1 MKYLNIIFDHRSA
14 VRQVCNSMSGFLHIL
29 LAMLLCFI
37 IESCSHRSIQAAIT
51 FVTEHTFAFLF
62 NSAIIYVS
70 LLFVYLMRRRTVG
83 RIFISSFWLL
93 LGIVNG
99 CVLAS
104 RVTPFGYTDLKC
116 VGDLLTMQ
124 DSKYFTLTQEII
136 IICSLLALFV
146 FLVVLFFKGPKFKG
160 KIHYIRSS
168 FVCAGSIA
176 LLVFTRTVAQD
187 FDLLAG
193 YFSNIAEGYT
203 DYGFLYGFSSSV
215 FDRGMNKPSDYS
227 ENTILAIKDDVA
239 SKLDKITKIDVADS
253 QNVASDAGDRTKEPK
268 QPNIICILLE
278 SFIDPDEIN
287 FLQCSDDPIPTFH
300 KLTDNYTSGYLT
312 VPVVGAGTANTE
324 FEILTGMSLQYFG
337 TGEYPYKTILK
348 QTNCESIASDLSD
361 LGYGTHVVH
370 NNGGNFYSRANAFSQ
385 MGFDTFTSKE
395 MMNISEYTPLGSWPT
410 DDILVSETLKA
421 LDDTPDQS
429 DFVYTITVQ
438 GHGAYPTEKVIAD
451 PEITVTGSGSRETD
465 NQWEYYVNQIHEVDK
480 FIKKLTDSLAR
491 RDEDTLVVMFGD
503 HLPTMSLT
511 DEDMKSN
518 DIFKTRYATWNNFGL
533 KKEDADLTSYQLLS
547 YITNQM
553 DIHDGTIFSYHQA
566 YQADASDNAGRDETS
581 IYMDGLENLQYD
593 ILYGEKYIYDGVD
606 KYPATDLQ
614 MGVDPIGLKDVAST
628 DDDTVVITGSNFTP
642 WSKVFVNN
650 KKVATTF
657 VNDTTLTIKSSS
669 IQYMDDV
676 FVGQVS
682 GDTIFARSITRTAL
696 HVTPQEED

>member
-14 VRQVCNSMSGFLHIL
+14 VRQVCNRMSGFLHIL

-268 QPNIICILLE
+268 QPNIIGI
-278 SFIDPDEIN
+278 
-287 FLQCSDDPIPTFH
+287 
-300 KLTDNYTSGYLT
+300 
-312 VPVVGAGTANTE
+312 
-324 FEILTGMSLQYFG
+324 
-337 TGEYPYKTILK
+337 
-348 QTNCESIASDLSD
+348 
-361 LGYGTHVVH
+361 
-370 NNGGNFYSRANAFSQ
+370 
-385 MGFDTFTSKE
+385 
-395 MMNISEYTPLGSWPT
+395 
-410 DDILVSETLKA
+410 
-421 LDDTPDQS
+421 
-429 DFVYTITVQ
+429 
-438 GHGAYPTEKVIAD
+438 
-451 PEITVTGSGSRETD
+451 
-465 NQWEYYVNQIHEVDK
+465 
-480 FIKKLTDSLAR
+480 
-491 RDEDTLVVMFGD
+491 
-503 HLPTMSLT
+503 
-511 DEDMKSN
+511 
-518 DIFKTRYATWNNFGL
+518 
-533 KKEDADLTSYQLLS
+533 
-547 YITNQM
+547 
-553 DIHDGTIFSYHQA
+553 
-566 YQADASDNAGRDETS
+566 
-581 IYMDGLENLQYD
+581 
-593 ILYGEKYIYDGVD
+593 
-606 KYPATDLQ
+606 
-614 MGVDPIGLKDVAST
+614 
-628 DDDTVVITGSNFTP
+628 
-642 WSKVFVNN
+642 
-650 KKVATTF
+650 
-657 VNDTTLTIKSSS
+657 
-669 IQYMDDV
+669 
-676 FVGQVS
+676 
-682 GDTIFARSITRTAL
+682 
-696 HVTPQEED
+696 

>member
-14 VRQVCNSMSGFLHIL
+14 VRQVCNRMSGFLHIL

-370 NNGGNFYSRANAFSQ
+370 NNGGNFYSRADAFSQ

-650 KKVATTF
+650 EKVATTF

>member
-1 MKYLNIIFDHRSA
+1 MKYLKMIFDHRSA
-14 VRQVCNSMSGFLHIL
+14 VRQVCNRMSGFLHIL

-650 KKVATTF
+650 EKVATTF

>member
-1 MKYLNIIFDHRSA
+1 MKYLNIILDHRSA
-14 VRQVCNSMSGFLHIL
+14 VRQVCNRMSGFLHIL

-253 QNVASDAGDRTKEPK
+253 QNVASDAGDRTEEPK

-503 HLPTMSLT
+503 QLPTMSLT

-650 KKVATTF
+650 EKVATTF

>member
-14 VRQVCNSMSGFLHIL
+14 VRQVCNRMSGFLHIL

-361 LGYGTHVVH
+361 LDYGTHVVH

-650 KKVATTF
+650 EKVATTF

>member
-14 VRQVCNSMSGFLHIL
+14 VRQICNRMSGFLHIL

-93 LGIVNG
+93 LGVVNG

-650 KKVATTF
+650 EKVATTF

>member
-14 VRQVCNSMSGFLHIL
+14 VRQVCNRMSGFLHIL

-253 QNVASDAGDRTKEPK
+253 QNVASDAEDRTKEPK

-650 KKVATTF
+650 EKVATTF

>member
-14 VRQVCNSMSGFLHIL
+14 VRQVCNRMSGFLHIL

-438 GHGAYPTEKVIAD
+438 GHGAYPTEKVITD

-606 KYPATDLQ
+606 KYPPTDLQ

-650 KKVATTF
+650 EKVATTF

>member
-14 VRQVCNSMSGFLHIL
+14 VRQVCNRMSGFLHIL

-253 QNVASDAGDRTKEPK
+253 QNVASDAGDRTEEPK

>member
-14 VRQVCNSMSGFLHIL
+14 VRQVCNRMSGFLHIL

-146 FLVVLFFKGPKFKG
+146 FLVVLFFKGPKFAG

-253 QNVASDAGDRTKEPK
+253 QNVASDAGDRTEEPK

-614 MGVDPIGLKDVAST
+614 MGVDPIGLKDVASA
-628 DDDTVVITGSNFTP
+628 DDDTVVITGSNF
-642 WSKVFVNN
+642 
-650 KKVATTF
+650 
-657 VNDTTLTIKSSS
+657 
-669 IQYMDDV
+669 M
-676 FVGQVS
+676 
-682 GDTIFARSITRTAL
+682 
-696 HVTPQEED
+696 E

>member
-1 MKYLNIIFDHRSA
+1 MKYLKMIFDHRSA
-14 VRQVCNSMSGFLHIL
+14 VRQVCNRMSGFLHIL

-253 QNVASDAGDRTKEPK
+253 QNVASDAGDRTEEPK

-566 YQADASDNAGRDETS
+566 YQADASDSAGRDETS

-614 MGVDPIGLKDVAST
+614 MGVDPIGLKDVASA

-650 KKVATTF
+650 EKVATTF

>member
-14 VRQVCNSMSGFLHIL
+14 VRQVCNRMSGFLHIL

-93 LGIVNG
+93 LGVVNG

-146 FLVVLFFKGPKFKG
+146 FLVVLFFKGPKFEG

-253 QNVASDAGDRTKEPK
+253 QNVASDAGDRTEEPK

-511 DEDMKSN
+511 DADMKSN

-614 MGVDPIGLKDVAST
+614 MGVDPIGLKDVASA

-650 KKVATTF
+650 EKVATTF

-682 GDTIFARSITRTAL
+682 GDTIFARSITRTAF

>member
-14 VRQVCNSMSGFLHIL
+14 VRQVCNRMSGFLHIL

-146 FLVVLFFKGPKFKG
+146 FLVVLFFKGPKFEG

-253 QNVASDAGDRTKEPK
+253 QNVASDAGDRTEKPK

-511 DEDMKSN
+511 DADMKSN

-650 KKVATTF
+650 EKVATTF

>member
-1 MKYLNIIFDHRSA
+1 MKYLKMIFDHRSA
-14 VRQVCNSMSGFLHIL
+14 VRQVCNRMSGFLHIL

-93 LGIVNG
+93 LGVVNG

-146 FLVVLFFKGPKFKG
+146 FLVVLFFKGPKFEG

-253 QNVASDAGDRTKEPK
+253 QNVASDAGDRTEKPK

-650 KKVATTF
+650 EKVATTF

>member
-1 MKYLNIIFDHRSA
+1 MKYLNMIFDHRSA
-14 VRQVCNSMSGFLHIL
+14 VRQVCNRMSGFLHIL

-93 LGIVNG
+93 LGVVNG

-146 FLVVLFFKGPKFKG
+146 FLVVLFFKGPKFEG

-253 QNVASDAGDRTKEPK
+253 QHVASDAGDRTKEPK

-614 MGVDPIGLKDVAST
+614 MGVDPIGLKDVASA

>member
-14 VRQVCNSMSGFLHIL
+14 VRQVCNRMSGFLHIL

-253 QNVASDAGDRTKEPK
+253 QNVASDAGDRTEEPK

-410 DDILVSETLKA
+410 DNILVSETLKA

-650 KKVATTF
+650 EKVATTF

>member
-1 MKYLNIIFDHRSA
+1 MKYLNMIFDHRSA
-14 VRQVCNSMSGFLHIL
+14 VRQLCNRMSGFLHIL

-253 QNVASDAGDRTKEPK
+253 QNVASDAGDRTEEPK

-650 KKVATTF
+650 EKVATTF

>member
-1 MKYLNIIFDHRSA
+1 MKYLNMIFDHRSA
-14 VRQVCNSMSGFLHIL
+14 VRQVCNRMSGFLHIL

-93 LGIVNG
+93 LGVVNG

-146 FLVVLFFKGPKFKG
+146 FLVVLFFKGPKFEG

-253 QNVASDAGDRTKEPK
+253 QHVASDAGDRTEEPK

-614 MGVDPIGLKDVAST
+614 MGVDPIGLKDVASA

-657 VNDTTLTIKSSS
+657 VNDTTLTIKSSG

>member
-14 VRQVCNSMSGFLHIL
+14 VRQVCNRMSGFLHIL

-650 KKVATTF
+650 EKVATTF

>member
-1 MKYLNIIFDHRSA
+1 MKYLKMIFDHRSA
-14 VRQVCNSMSGFLHIL
+14 VRQVCNRMSGFLHIL

-93 LGIVNG
+93 LGVVNG

-146 FLVVLFFKGPKFKG
+146 FLVVLFFKGPKFEG

-253 QNVASDAGDRTKEPK
+253 QNVASDAGDRTEEPK

-511 DEDMKSN
+511 DADMKSN

-650 KKVATTF
+650 EKVATTF

>member
-14 VRQVCNSMSGFLHIL
+14 VRQVCNRMSGFLHIL

-146 FLVVLFFKGPKFKG
+146 FLVVLFFKGPKFEG

-253 QNVASDAGDRTKEPK
+253 QNVASDAGDRTEEPK

-650 KKVATTF
+650 EKVATTF

>member
-14 VRQVCNSMSGFLHIL
+14 VRQVCNRMSGFLHIL

>member
-14 VRQVCNSMSGFLHIL
+14 VRQVCNRMSGFLHIL

-253 QNVASDAGDRTKEPK
+253 QNVASDAGDRTEEPK

-650 KKVATTF
+650 EKVATTF

>member
-14 VRQVCNSMSGFLHIL
+14 VRQVCNRMSGFLHIL

-253 QNVASDAGDRTKEPK
+253 QNVASDAGDRTEEPK

-614 MGVDPIGLKDVAST
+614 MGVDPIGLKDVASA

>member
-1 MKYLNIIFDHRSA
+1 
-14 VRQVCNSMSGFLHIL
+14 
-29 LAMLLCFI
+29 
-37 IESCSHRSIQAAIT
+37 
-51 FVTEHTFAFLF
+51 
-62 NSAIIYVS
+62 
-70 LLFVYLMRRRTVG
+70 
-83 RIFISSFWLL
+83 
-93 LGIVNG
+93 
-99 CVLAS
+99 
-104 RVTPFGYTDLKC
+104 
-116 VGDLLTMQ
+116 
-124 DSKYFTLTQEII
+124 
-136 IICSLLALFV
+136 
-146 FLVVLFFKGPKFKG
+146 
-160 KIHYIRSS
+160 
-168 FVCAGSIA
+168 
-176 LLVFTRTVAQD
+176 
-187 FDLLAG
+187 
-193 YFSNIAEGYT
+193 
-203 DYGFLYGFSSSV
+203 
-215 FDRGMNKPSDYS
+215 
-227 ENTILAIKDDVA
+227 
-239 SKLDKITKIDVADS
+239 
-253 QNVASDAGDRTKEPK
+253 
-268 QPNIICILLE
+268 
-278 SFIDPDEIN
+278 
-287 FLQCSDDPIPTFH
+287 
-300 KLTDNYTSGYLT
+300 
-312 VPVVGAGTANTE
+312 
-324 FEILTGMSLQYFG
+324 MSLQYFG

-518 DIFKTRYATWNNFGL
+518 DIFKTRYATCNNFGL

-650 KKVATTF
+650 EKVATTF

>member
-14 VRQVCNSMSGFLHIL
+14 VRQVCNRMSGFLHIL

-83 RIFISSFWLL
+83 RIFISSFWLV

-239 SKLDKITKIDVADS
+239 SKLDKITKIDVADN
-253 QNVASDAGDRTKEPK
+253 QNVASDAGDRTEKPK

-614 MGVDPIGLKDVAST
+614 MGVDPIGLEDVDST
-628 DDDTVVITGSNFTP
+628 DDDTVVITGSHFTP

-650 KKVATTF
+650 EKVATTF

-696 HVTPQEED
+696 HVTSQEED

>member
-1 MKYLNIIFDHRSA
+1 MKYLKMIFDHRSA
-14 VRQVCNSMSGFLHIL
+14 VRQVCNRMSGFLHIL

-93 LGIVNG
+93 LGVVNG

-146 FLVVLFFKGPKFKG
+146 FLVVLFFKGPKFEG

-253 QNVASDAGDRTKEPK
+253 QNVASDAGDRTEEPK

-511 DEDMKSN
+511 DADMKSN

-614 MGVDPIGLKDVAST
+614 MGVDPIGLKDVASA

-650 KKVATTF
+650 EKVATTF